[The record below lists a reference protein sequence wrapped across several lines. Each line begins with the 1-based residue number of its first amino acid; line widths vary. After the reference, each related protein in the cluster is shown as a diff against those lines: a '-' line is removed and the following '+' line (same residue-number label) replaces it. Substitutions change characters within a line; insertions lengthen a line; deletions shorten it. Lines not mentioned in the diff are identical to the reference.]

1 MKIEEAVSEL
11 QSYKYDDIKQA
22 LKTKQTKK
30 ERKELYEQLKESI
43 EKETKEEQILS
54 EIQQKNQEITQ
65 RIDSLPEPY
74 KSILFLKYICV
85 KTIEE
90 ISTAINYSNKQ
101 IYQLHK
107 EGLNLY
113 ASKYSNPLIK

>member
-90 ISTAINYSNKQ
+90 ISNAINYSNKQ